1 MRYLWVPLL
10 PLIMLSTKAVVEP
23 SSLGNDVVGQAL
35 TLALLGLAAYLVFP
49 ISRARIK
56 GEASMQQSITAIALA
71 LAPVALMVLVGL
83 GYYYTALK
91 LTGRLIESFYLIIIW
106 SLVYAALR
114 ELELAARRL
123 AYRRA
128 VAKREHKSSEDAEGG
143 ESIEEQPMDLED
155 VSQQSLR
162 LTRTVL
168 LVLWRHLLLAL
179 VRSGGGL
186 LLPRQHGAVAQERGL
201 RRQCGAFYPSA

>member
-106 SLVYAALR
+106 AWSTAPPCAGWSWRPVVWPIAVRWPSASTSHRKMR
-114 ELELAARRL
+114 EG
-123 AYRRA
+123 
-128 VAKREHKSSEDAEGG
+128 VSPSKSSPW
-143 ESIEEQPMDLED
+143 I
-155 VSQQSLR
+155 
-162 LTRTVL
+162 
-168 LVLWRHLLLAL
+168 WRM
-179 VRSGGGL
+179 
-186 LLPRQHGAVAQERGL
+186 
-201 RRQCGAFYPSA
+201 SASSPCA